1 MATADGTDPGISD
14 EVLSSWHGGRL
25 SRRPGPAQDAELI
38 TPSAR
43 AVLTRLGDGPR
54 AALLF
59 SPSELPA
66 SPVPLVVAFHGADGE
81 PTRTVQLFQKEAERR
96 KFLVL
101 APKSRFATWDV
112 ISGGLGPD
120 VGALDIALGTVFE
133 RFGVDADRVASA
145 GFSDG
150 ASYALTLGLM
160 NGDLFSRVFAFSPG
174 FVVPGER
181 RGRPRVF
188 LSHGRADT
196 VLPIDRCGR
205 RIVATLRSEGYD
217 VDYREFAGGHE
228 VPPDLV
234 TAATGPLTS

>member
-1 MATADGTDPGISD
+1 
-14 EVLSSWHGGRL
+14 
-25 SRRPGPAQDAELI
+25 
-38 TPSAR
+38 
-43 AVLTRLGDGPR
+43 
-54 AALLF
+54 
-59 SPSELPA
+59 
-66 SPVPLVVAFHGADGE
+66 
-81 PTRTVQLFQKEAERR
+81 
-96 KFLVL
+96 
-101 APKSRFATWDV
+101 V

-205 RIVATLRSEGYD
+205 RIVATLRSRATTSTTASSQAAMR
-217 VDYREFAGGHE
+217 YRR
-228 VPPDLV
+228 
-234 TAATGPLTS
+234 TSLPQRPAL